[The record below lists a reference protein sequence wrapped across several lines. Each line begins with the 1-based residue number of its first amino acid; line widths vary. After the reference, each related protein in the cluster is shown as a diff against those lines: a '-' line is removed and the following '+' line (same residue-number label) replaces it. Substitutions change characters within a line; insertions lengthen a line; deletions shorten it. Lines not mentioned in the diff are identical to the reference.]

1 MSFVAENACMRL
13 AFHILVLLDSHRYAG
28 LPTLSVPSTQDA
40 KDRVPDRASN
50 DDKLALY
57 GLFKQAT
64 VGDNTTNKPGF
75 LDQKGEEPEC
85 AHAHRPTPDSGFS
98 GSLPSAGR
106 AKWDAWTKQKGKD
119 KVSSTQNLHS

>member
-75 LDQKGEEPEC
+75 LDQKGEDLSV
-85 AHAHRPTPDSGFS
+85 RTPIGPRQTRASVALCPLQAAPSGTR
-98 GSLPSAGR
+98 GPSRR
-106 AKWDAWTKQKGKD
+106 AKTR
-119 KVSSTQNLHS
+119 